1 MKLTYRALATIL
13 ALIALIF
20 TIFPD
25 LLNPTISN
33 WIVAV
38 ILALLILI
46 IVFIGKNQKL
56 KERKYKIKKS
66 R

>member
-1 MKLTYRALATIL
+1 MKLTYRALSTIL

-56 KERKYKIKKS
+56 KERKYKIKKN
-66 R
+66 